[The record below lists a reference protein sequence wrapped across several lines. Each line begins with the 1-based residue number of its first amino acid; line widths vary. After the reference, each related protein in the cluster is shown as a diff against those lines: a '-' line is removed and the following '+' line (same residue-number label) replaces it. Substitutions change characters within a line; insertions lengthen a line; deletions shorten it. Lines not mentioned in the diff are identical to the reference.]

1 MLFLISL
8 KTSMK
13 PDAEYQIASLDNKH
27 QLHKVVNVELD
38 TLEITLKWIQS
49 HLGILTQELI
59 SEEDMMKTFVLSA
72 LMVSRKF
79 NTKTLESLSSP
90 IVFQLSHI
98 NLIKTSNTQ
107 KFWSTTLLIGVFLL
121 LSISKHLILS
131 SVHSSIANFLN
142 KDAENLT
149 VVTGSLLLTH
159 IHGKFLPKETLS

>member
-1 MLFLISL
+1 
-8 KTSMK
+8 
-13 PDAEYQIASLDNKH
+13 
-27 QLHKVVNVELD
+27 
-38 TLEITLKWIQS
+38 
-49 HLGILTQELI
+49 
-59 SEEDMMKTFVLSA
+59 
-72 LMVSRKF
+72 
-79 NTKTLESLSSP
+79 
-90 IVFQLSHI
+90 
-98 NLIKTSNTQ
+98 LIKTSNTQ